1 MTQYTYTVIGG
12 VNEYECDVQSLQL
25 FDRKSQAEQYAKI
38 IEKMWDYEY
47 VSISV
52 KRIQE

>member
-25 FDRKSQAEQYAKI
+25 FDRKSHAEQYAKD
-38 IEKMWDYEY
+38 IERMWGYEF
-47 VSISV
+47 VSLTV
-52 KRIQE
+52 KEIQE